1 MNVLVTGAGGFVGRA
16 LVAQLAAA
24 PDCVVRA
31 VVRRPTDALPASVA
45 QVVVPDVTLDG
56 DWGPAFAD
64 VGGVVHLAARVH
76 VMSDRAAD
84 PLAEYRRVNVAG
96 TLVVARHAAKHGVR
110 RFVFVSTVKVN
121 GEESEADKPFIESDA
136 PAPKDPYGQSKSE
149 AEAALFAYGAESGME
164 IVVVRPTLV
173 YGPGVKANF
182 LAMARWLQ
190 RGIPLPLGAIRHNRR
205 SLVAMDNLVDL
216 LVICLRHPAAANQV
230 FFAADGE
237 DLSTAAL
244 MLRTAAALGVRA
256 RLVPIPSALLETAA
270 MALGKRSIWQ
280 RLAGNL
286 QVDITKARTRL
297 GWNPPVSVD
306 EGLRRAV
313 RPLAHTGTA

>member
-16 LVAQLAAA
+16 LVARLATA
-24 PDCVVRA
+24 PGFVPRA
-31 VVRRPTDALPASVA
+31 GVRRQTDALPASVT
-45 QVVVPDVTLDG
+45 QVVVPDITLDS
-56 DWGPAFAD
+56 DWGPTF
-64 VGGVVHLAARVH
+64 VGVSAVVHLAARVH
-76 VMSDRAAD
+76 VMRDRAAN

-96 TLVVARHAAKHGVR
+96 TLAVARQAARNGVR
-110 RFVFVSTVKVN
+110 RFVFVSTAKVN
-121 GEESEADKPFIESDA
+121 GEESQADKPFVESDA

-149 AEAALFAYGAESGME
+149 AEAALFACGAELGIE

-182 LAMARWLQ
+182 LAMTRWLQ
-190 RGIPLPLGAIRHNRR
+190 RGIPLPLGAIRDNRR

-216 LVICLRHPAAANQV
+216 LVTCLRHPAAANQV

-237 DLSTAAL
+237 DLSTTAL
-244 MLRTAAALGVRA
+244 LLRTAAALGVRA
-256 RLVPIPSALLETAA
+256 RLVPIPSVLLETAA
-270 MALGKRSIWQ
+270 TLLGKRSIWQ
-280 RLAGNL
+280 RLGGNL

-313 RPLAHTGTA
+313 RPLAR